1 MLLPLTNQT
10 VLILSSLF
18 TIVIISSFL
27 LFATEQLIQLFKRVR
42 NG

>member
-1 MLLPLTNQT
+1 MLLPLSNQSII
-10 VLILSSLF
+10 ILNSLYS
-18 TIVIISSFL
+18 IVIISSFL